1 MRKRVLLLLA
11 GVGWLSLSIGVLA
24 DYKSDF
30 RDGVRA
36 MNQRDFPAAIRRFR
50 RAIREQS
57 RDSGELVNISG
68 TADAEPYLPH
78 ALLGLALY
86 QSTGRCE
93 EALPEWQIS
102 RSQNAPVGLLKS
114 QAGALAKAMNACAP
128 PVPESAALKAA
139 LSRADKA
146 IADAVDAQRKVADL
160 SRNPALR
167 QQFSSNGTLARDQAR
182 ADMELSGARRTLDDA
197 RKTSDLKGVGRAQDA
212 AARARELF
220 EGVRTAAT
228 ALLPQPPAVD
238 NSKPEASGGNLLERI
253 FRVGGDKGSASPA
266 KPAPNAPPAVL
277 TPDPRPAVPRSL
289 QSAAGQFFKAQY
301 SEAAKSLT
309 AAKFDSLEDR
319 LDAEWFQAASY
330 YALYLV
336 SGRKDEA
343 SLSRAQE
350 HARACRRLDQ
360 TFLPDKRFFS
370 PALIAF
376 YQSVRDPRRRL
387 MATTLETDLL
397 LSDLEQPPLPHPR
410 NRVHAAVF
418 ERQARVADDV
428 ADGAGDEGLAGRR
441 AVGDARG
448 EVEGRP

>member
-50 RAIREQS
+50 RAIRDQP
-57 RDSGELVNISG
+57 RDSGELLNISG

-102 RSQNAPVGLLKS
+102 RSQNAPEGLLKS
-114 QAGALAKAMNACAP
+114 QAGALAKAMNACTP

-182 ADMELSGARRTLDDA
+182 ADTELAGARRTLDDA
-197 RKTSDLKGVGRAQDA
+197 RKTSDLKGVGRAQEA
-212 AARARELF
+212 AARARDQF

-228 ALLPQPPAVD
+228 ALLPQPPPVD

-253 FRVGGDKGSASPA
+253 FGKGGGDKGSASPA
-266 KPAPNAPPAVL
+266 KPTTPNPPPPGL
-277 TPDPRPAVPRSL
+277 TPDPRPVPRSL

-330 YALYLV
+330 YALFLV

-343 SLSRAQE
+343 SLGRALE

-360 TFLPDKRFFS
+360 TFIPDKRFFS
-370 PALIAF
+370 PALISF
-376 YQSVRDPRRRL
+376 YQSVQSVR
-387 MATTLETDLL
+387 
-397 LSDLEQPPLPHPR
+397 
-410 NRVHAAVF
+410 
-418 ERQARVADDV
+418 
-428 ADGAGDEGLAGRR
+428 
-441 AVGDARG
+441 
-448 EVEGRP
+448 